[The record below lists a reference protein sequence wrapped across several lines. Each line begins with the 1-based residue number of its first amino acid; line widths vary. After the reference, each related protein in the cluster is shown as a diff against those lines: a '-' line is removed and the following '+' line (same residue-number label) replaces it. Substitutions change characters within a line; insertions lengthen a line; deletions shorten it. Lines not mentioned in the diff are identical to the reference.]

1 MTISVEAIKELRN
14 ITSGS
19 IADCKKILTE
29 ANGDVKKAIEL
40 MRKRGLEMAANKKDR
55 NAKEGRIESY
65 IHNGNKIGV
74 LIEVSCETDFV
85 AKNEDF
91 ARFTKDLAMQIAA
104 CNPKYIKKE
113 EIPADVLDGV
123 EDKVKF
129 CKENC
134 LLEQPFIKDSSL
146 TINDCLGSMV
156 AKMNESISIRKFLR
170 YRVGE

>member
-14 ITSGS
+14 LTNGS

-29 ANGDVKKAIEL
+29 AGGDIKKAVEL
-40 MRKRGLEMAANKKDR
+40 MRKRGLEMVAKKQDR
-55 NAKEGRIESY
+55 VAKEGRVEAY

-74 LIEVSCETDFV
+74 LLELGCETDFV

-91 ARFTKDLAMQIAA
+91 ARFAKDVAMQIAA

-113 EIPADVLDGV
+113 DVPADILEVL
-123 EDKVKF
+123 EDKAKY
-129 CKENC
+129 CKEHC
-134 LLEQPFIKDSSL
+134 LLEQPFIKDNSL

-170 YRVGE
+170 YKVGE